1 MFSTGAKYLSG
12 LALHTRMMS
21 NLAKKRS
28 HAQSL
33 ADRVVMITGATAG
46 IGSACAWRFAEGG
59 SRLILVGRRGDRLEA
74 LKSELLLEFPQLKV
88 HCEAMSVTDLPAVA
102 ALPYKLPVDFQSVEV
117 LVNNAGLALGV
128 NPVYEN
134 SVDDAVTVMET
145 NVTGLI
151 AMTTAFVTGMK
162 ARGAGHII
170 NMGSIAG
177 HTPYQNGTIYNAS
190 KFAVNGFTNAS
201 RFDLMHTPLRVTHIS
216 PGLVG
221 NTEFSNVRLGNDTAA
236 AAVYADVV
244 ALSPEDVADNVYY
257 AATRPPHVQISEITM
272 YATNQGG
279 PRDVVRAGPDF
290 GGPQP

>member
-1 MFSTGAKYLSG
+1 MPKMFFSPQLTLSRTMG
-12 LALHTRMMS
+12 MS
-21 NLAKKRS
+21 SKRS

-33 ADRVVMITGATAG
+33 ADRVVLITGASSG
-46 IGSACAWRFAEGG
+46 IGAACAWRFAEEG
-59 SRLILVGRRGDRLEA
+59 SKLVLLGRREGH
-74 LKSELLLEFPQLKV
+74 LKSLKDELQGEFPDLQV
-88 HCEAMSVTDLPAVA
+88 HLEVMSVTDFDAVA
-102 ALPYKLPVDFQSVEV
+102 ALPEALPVDFKNVEI

-128 NPVYEN
+128 KPVYEN
-134 SVDDAVTVMET
+134 TMDDALKVLRT
-145 NVTGLI
+145 NVEGVV
-151 AMTTAFVTGMK
+151 AFCTAFIPGMK

-190 KFAVNGFTNAS
+190 KFAVCGFTNAS

-221 NTEFSNVRLGNDTAA
+221 GTEFSKVRLGSQEAA
-236 AAVYADVV
+236 DAVYSDIV
-244 ALSPEDVADNVYY
+244 ALCPEDVADNVHYV
-257 AATRPPHVQISEITM
+257 ATRPPNVQISEVTM

-279 PRDVVRAGPDF
+279 PRDIVKAGLDY

>member
-1 MFSTGAKYLSG
+1 MARKAGKFSK
-12 LALHTRMMS
+12 
-21 NLAKKRS
+21 
-28 HAQSL
+28 AQSL
-33 ADRVVMITGATAG
+33 SDRIVLITGATAG
-46 IGSACAWRFAEGG
+46 IGSACAWRFADEG
-59 SRLILVGRRGDRLEA
+59 SKLILVGRRGERLEL
-74 LKSELLLEFPQLKV
+74 LKKELIEEYPNLKV
-88 HCEAMSVTDLPAVA
+88 HCEAMSVTDLPAVE
-102 ALPYKLPVDFQSVEV
+102 ALPESLPEEFKNVEI

-134 SVDDAVTVMET
+134 TMKDAVTVMET

-151 AMTTAFVTGMK
+151 AFVTAFVPGMK

-221 NTEFSNVRLGNDTAA
+221 NTEFSNVRLGSDDKA
-236 AAVYADVV
+236 AAVYQDVV
-244 ALSPEDVADNVYY
+244 PLSPEDVADNVHY
-257 AATRPPHVQISEITM
+257 AATRPPHVQVSEIIM

-279 PRDVVRAGPDF
+279 PRDIVRAGPDF